1 MFHTQA
7 IYKRHTFCQLVFA
20 TVSTLCTVPAF
31 SAEEDNGCA
40 EIEENL
46 SYWEPIYENRS
57 VDDTYADEFALDL
70 VDCLGSENATLRD
83 TYGYGLFSYWLRND
97 LLRESTKLE
106 LFTRLLN
113 NLQDEN
119 VLLRSF
125 SALVLSEV
133 LRADAQQP
141 FLTLR
146 DRNQITEQSID
157 AISAE
162 TDFRGLDAELGWIH
176 PVAHQSD
183 VLWRLALH
191 PQLNEKQARQI
202 LAAVYNKA
210 VTQQA
215 AYVANESER
224 LARVVVIL
232 IRTEI
237 LEQSEMLT
245 WLAQF
250 ANRQSGEAWNTVFS
264 SPAGMTELHNTK
276 SFVRALADQLSTVE
290 IAEPMQQQLQRLLDT
305 FRQLV

>member
-7 IYKRHTFCQLVFA
+7 IYKRHTLCQLVFA
-20 TVSTLCTVPAF
+20 AVSTLCTAPAF
-31 SAEEDNGCA
+31 SAEENNGCA

-57 VDDTYADEFALDL
+57 IDDTYADEFALDL

-106 LFTRLLN
+106 LFTRLLS

-157 AISAE
+157 AMSAE

-191 PQLNEKQARQI
+191 PQLNEKQARHI

-232 IRTEI
+232 IRTEV
-237 LEQSEMLT
+237 LEQSELLT